1 MSLEERILEKLQMFH
16 ETLGEDFKYL
26 SESEE
31 VSPKNLFDTLNANL
45 SGDDEE
51 INPELEYLKII
62 REIRDNDK
70 ILFDKIKRL
79 PKKARTGK
87 ISKKIFEES
96 TLTFARSG
104 ALKTFFLTNASGT
117 NQLPFL
123 DAIEFLR
130 CEPSEKQISI
140 GENFYKQYAKNC
152 DEFKFLLEE
161 NEFDFGRT
169 KTPPSV
175 KNIVATLKSLL
186 KIPDFTDDQEEIIQR
201 IINAFNE
208 GDIPAR
214 DVQKMNQAIKT
225 ENNPLQLFKKIY
237 DIIDEKYLFGR
248 QRTENL
254 TNRQRQV
261 ILSCSLKGS

>member
-1 MSLEERILEKLQMFH
+1 MS
-16 ETLGEDFKYL
+16 GED
-26 SESEE
+26 
-31 VSPKNLFDTLNANL
+31 
-45 SGDDEE
+45 DDE

-70 ILFDKIKRL
+70 ILFDRIKRL

-87 ISKKIFEES
+87 FSEKIFDES

-104 ALKTFFLTNASGT
+104 ALKTFFLTNSTET
-117 NQLPFL
+117 NQLSFL
-123 DAIEFLR
+123 DAIKFLS
-130 CEPSEKQISI
+130 CEPDEKQIPI

-152 DEFKFLLEE
+152 NEFKILLDG
-161 NEFDFGRT
+161 NEADMLKIT

-175 KNIVATLKSLL
+175 KNIIVTLKSLF
-186 KIPDFTDDQEEIIQR
+186 KIPEFTDDQEEIIQR

-214 DVQKMNQAIKT
+214 DIQKINQVIKT
-225 ENNPLQLFKKIY
+225 EENPLQLFKKIY
-237 DIIDEKYLFGR
+237 KIIDEKYLFGR
-248 QRTENL
+248 HQAENL
-254 TNRQRQV
+254 INRQRQV